1 MLNLPSGTS
10 LKKIIPKKMIYTK
23 FQLKQAERDEF
34 DEAIRQISVIHEL
47 SPKTVN
53 IPSGKNVAGIF
64 VLQAQLKD
72 KNCKDKLLIH
82 LSKLIDRN
90 MVLLLIHGDD
100 GQLALLHND
109 SFLRGTWQNLA
120 NMQLNITGL
129 DLDTV
134 WENFVRQIGE
144 IQVEEGNTL
153 DEQLV
158 ENAEQELIMKEI
170 SALEKKMKGAKQPRE
185 KLELRQK
192 LNELKKKLK

>member
-1 MLNLPSGTS
+1 M
-10 LKKIIPKKMIYTK
+10 
-23 FQLKQAERDEF
+23 
-34 DEAIRQISVIHEL
+34 
-47 SPKTVN
+47 
-53 IPSGKNVAGIF
+53 
-64 VLQAQLKD
+64 
-72 KNCKDKLLIH
+72 
-82 LSKLIDRN
+82 
-90 MVLLLIHGDD
+90 
-100 GQLALLHND
+100 HND

-144 IQVEEGNTL
+144 ILVEEGNTL

-158 ENAEQELIMKEI
+158 ENEEQEQFMKEI

-192 LNELKKKLK
+192 LNKLKKKLK